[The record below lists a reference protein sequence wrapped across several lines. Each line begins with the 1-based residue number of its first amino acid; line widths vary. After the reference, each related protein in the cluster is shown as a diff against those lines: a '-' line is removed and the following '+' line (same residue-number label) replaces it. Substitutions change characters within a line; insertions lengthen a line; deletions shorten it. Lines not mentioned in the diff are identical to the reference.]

1 MSSTTANG
9 SGEQI
14 AVTYLNEN
22 YRRFADLARAIW
34 ERPEIGLQETFAS
47 QTIAEQLEAAGF
59 SITWGVGQM
68 PTAFVASWGEGRPI
82 IGILGEYDAL
92 PSLSQDATPER
103 KELVPGGPGHGCGHN
118 LYGVGALGA
127 TLAMQQAMQAEGI
140 QGTIRYYGCPAEET
154 LTGKTYMARDGV
166 FDDLDASITWH
177 PGYANTVWSNGSS
190 LAMNSFKVHFHGA
203 AAHGAAAPH
212 MGRSALDGAMLM
224 DVGVNYL
231 REHIIQDARI
241 HSVITN
247 GGEAPN
253 VVPPEATIWYYVRAP
268 RRDQVEA
275 IYERMLKCAEG
286 AALMTNTTYDIE
298 FMTGCYELL
307 PNGVISNIMLEKME
321 ALGGIE
327 FSHDEMAFARELQAT
342 IDPAIIEMSREHTL
356 SMAAAGTTADD
367 IGDVLCERVIR
378 PSEEFR
384 IMHGS
389 TEVGDVSQITPTG
402 NLLTCCHPLG
412 SPGHSWQ
419 ITASSGAE
427 IGFKGMDFAAKAM
440 ALTGLELLVNK
451 AALDSAQQ
459 EFQKA
464 TGGRK
469 YVTPLPEDA
478 VPH

>member
-1 MSSTTANG
+1 MTAD
-9 SGEQI
+9 QTMI
-14 AVTYLNEN
+14 DYLNEN
-22 YRRFADLARAIW
+22 YDYFSAQARAIW
-34 ERPEIGLQETFAS
+34 ENPEIGLQEKYAS
-47 QTIAEQLEAAGF
+47 KLIADELEANGF
-59 SITWGVGQM
+59 AIEWGAGQM
-68 PTAFVASWGEGRPI
+68 ETAFVASWGEGKPI

-103 KELVPGGPGHGCGHN
+103 NELVAGGPGHGCGHN
-118 LYGVGALGA
+118 LYGVGAAGA
-127 TLAMQQAMQAEGI
+127 ALAMQKAMQENGTA
-140 QGTIRYYGCPAEET
+140 GTIRYYGCPAEET

-190 LAMNSFKVHFHGA
+190 LAMNSFKVHFHGV

-212 MGRSALDGAMLM
+212 LGKSALDGAMLM
-224 DVGVNYL
+224 DIGVNYL
-231 REHIIQDARI
+231 REHIEQDSRI
-241 HSVITN
+241 HSVIQN

-268 RRDQVEA
+268 KREQVEA
-275 IYERMLKCAEG
+275 IYARMLDCAKG
-286 AALMTNTTYDIE
+286 AALMSGTTYDVE

-307 PNGVISNIMLEKME
+307 PNGVISNIMLDKME

-327 FSHDEMAFARELQAT
+327 FSHDEMAFALDLQSSLDEEM
-342 IDPAIIEMSREHTL
+342 IAINRRQVL
-356 SMAAAGTTADD
+356 NNAAEGTTAED
-367 IGDVLCERVIR
+367 IGDVLCEGVIR
-378 PSEEFR
+378 PSDEFR

-389 TEVGDVSQITPTG
+389 TEVGDVSQIAPTG

-419 ITASSGAE
+419 ITASSGHG
-427 IGFKGMDFAAKAM
+427 IGFKGMDYAAKAM
-440 ALTGLELLVNK
+440 ALTGFELMTNPD
-451 AALDSAQQ
+451 ALKSAQD
-459 EFQKA
+459 EFQQS
-464 TGGRK
+464 TGGKK